1 VEYVTNNS
9 FIQLAID
16 SEDFC
21 KSSKKAFYMTI
32 RNPARMGLSSQ
43 VRFIVHAIGK
53 GLVVGGSTFFCYM
66 MVYGTKGDEVSNK
79 WLPITLV
86 VIYSWIVASM
96 FISVFSYS
104 A

>member
-1 VEYVTNNS
+1 
-9 FIQLAID
+9 
-16 SEDFC
+16 
-21 KSSKKAFYMTI
+21 MTI

-53 GLVVGGSTFFCYM
+53 GLIVGGSTFFIYYM
-66 MVYGTKGDEVSNK
+66 IYQTRADDVSNK
-79 WLPITLV
+79 WLPISLIV
-86 VIYSWIVASM
+86 VYSWIVSSI